1 MAGFINTRTNYI
13 CTLLLAITFLAAACS
28 KADKPGPNPPN
39 PNPNPVPEIPTD
51 AEKTPVGTPIGQA
64 EQKMIGTNGG
74 TFTTADGRISLEF
87 PAGALNAATNIT
99 IQPVTNNCPGGSGNV
114 LRITPHNVNFNK
126 PVKLSFSYG
135 DTDYISS
142 MPAAMTI
149 AYQDSEGYWRAAE
162 NMVKDTANKKVW
174 VTTKHFSDWAIFKSV
189 ELVPYSAMVEP
200 GKQLQLGVVKL
211 ADFKNDSLIPVP
223 DPLKKRKGIVK
234 EWKLA
239 GEGTL
244 VKNAANGDD
253 AIYTAPNA
261 IPARNPVA
269 VSATLNISSNWQ
281 FTLVSNIYI
290 GNEGLTFRIDGGEW
304 QYCVDPDGI
313 LFDGY
318 FYSITAA
325 NLTSPG
331 VDGVTIR
338 WAGQRP
344 VHYFLKWGLAWPG
357 FVYGPD
363 PTTTY
368 TQLLAP
374 EGSPSPGGLYFLFGS
389 ENLEYA
395 VGTFTLTPA
404 QRVIVVPGKVPL
416 YSKHRIEG
424 FFKVKW
430 KK

>member
-1 MAGFINTRTNYI
+1 MTGFINTRTNFI

-39 PNPNPVPEIPTD
+39 PIPEIPTN
-51 AEKTPVGTPIGQA
+51 AEKTPVGTPVAQA
-64 EQKMIGTNGG
+64 EQKVIGTNGG

-87 PAGALNAATNIT
+87 PAGALNAETNIT

-126 PVKLSFSYG
+126 PVKLSFSYS
-135 DTDYISS
+135 DTDYVSS
-142 MPAAMTI
+142 TAAAMTI

-162 NMVKDTANKKVW
+162 NMVKDTTNKKVW
-174 VTTKHFSDWAIFKSV
+174 VTTKHFSDWALFKSV

-200 GKQLQLGVVKL
+200 GGQIQLGVIKL

-234 EWKLA
+234 EWNLA
-239 GEGTL
+239 GAGVL
-244 VKNAANGDD
+244 VKNAADDD
-253 AIYTAPNA
+253 AATYTAPNA
-261 IPARNPVA
+261 IPDRNPVA
-269 VSATLNISSNWQ
+269 VSAVLNITGNWQ

-290 GNEGLTFRIDGGEW
+290 GNEGLVFRIDNGPW
-304 QYCVDPDGI
+304 QYCVDHDGVF
-313 LFDGY
+313 FDGY

-331 VDGVTIR
+331 HDGVTIR
-338 WAGQRP
+338 WGGSRNI
-344 VHYFLKWGLAWPG
+344 HYFVKWGLAWPS
-357 FVYGPD
+357 FIYGPD
-363 PTTTY
+363 PNTTY
-368 TQLLAP
+368 LQLLAP
-374 EGSPSPGGLYFLFGS
+374 QGSPSPGGIYFLFGS
-389 ENLEYA
+389 ENLPYA
-395 VGTFTLTPA
+395 VGSFTLAPA
-404 QRVIVVPGKVPL
+404 QRVIAVPGKVPL
-416 YSKHRIEG
+416 YSQHRIEG

>member
-1 MAGFINTRTNYI
+1 MAGLIKNRTNCI

-28 KADKPGPNPPN
+28 KADKPG

-87 PAGALNAATNIT
+87 PAGALNAETNIT

-126 PVKLSFSYG
+126 PVKLSFSYS

-174 VTTKHFSDWAIFKSV
+174 VTTKHFSDWALFKSV

-200 GKQLQLGVVKL
+200 GGQVQLGVIKL

-234 EWKLA
+234 EWNLA
-239 GEGTL
+239 GAGTL
-244 VKNAANGDD
+244 VKNAADGD
-253 AIYTAPNA
+253 AATYTAPNA
-261 IPARNPVA
+261 IPDINPVA
-269 VSATLNISSNWQ
+269 VSAVLNISGNWQ

-290 GNEGLTFRIDGGEW
+290 GNEGLVFRIDNGPW
-304 QYCVDPDGI
+304 QYCVDHDGVF
-313 LFDGY
+313 FDGY

-325 NLTSPG
+325 NLTTPG
-331 VDGVTIR
+331 HDGVTIR
-338 WAGQRP
+338 WGGSRNI
-344 VHYFLKWGLAWPG
+344 HYFVRWGLVWPS
-357 FVYGPD
+357 FIYGPD
-363 PTTTY
+363 PNTTY
-368 TQLLAP
+368 MQLLAP
-374 EGSPSPGGLYFLFGS
+374 GGTPSPGGIYFLFGS
-389 ENLEYA
+389 ENLPYA
-395 VGTFTLTPA
+395 VGSFTLAPA
-404 QRVIVVPGKVPL
+404 QKVVAVPGQVPR
-416 YSKHRIEG
+416 YSQHRIEG